1 MIQNKLHKL
10 RTLMKEHDMQ
20 AYIVCTD
27 DFHGSEYVGEYFKT
41 RAFLSGFTGSAGT
54 LAVLENE
61 AALWTDGRYFLQAEK
76 QLSGSGITLMK
87 AGEPGVPAI
96 GAYLQE
102 MLPKQAAVGF
112 DGRVTMMSFV
122 EKLKK
127 ETEKKA
133 IKFVGDFDLAG
144 EIWEDRPALSR
155 EAIWE
160 LPLKYAGVARKEKL
174 AALSEKLRETKADY
188 LVLTSLD
195 EIAWLL
201 NLRGNDIACNPVF
214 LSFLCLG
221 RKDTLLYVQ
230 KESMGEKLRK
240 ELAGDGVEC
249 KDYQEIYGDIG
260 RLSGHGTL
268 LLDFK
273 KASYSIVNSVPM
285 GFSLVDYP
293 SPVTSMKAIKNRT
306 ECENIKKAHV
316 KDGVAVTKF
325 MYWLK
330 KNIAICSITEMDAA
344 LKLEEFRERQEG
356 YLGPSFEPIMAYAAH
371 GAIVHYSATEESNIP
386 LDAKGLFLS
395 DTGGQYMEG
404 TTDITRTY
412 ALGEV
417 TAEEKRDYTLVLVA
431 NLRLAAAKF
440 LYGVRGVNL
449 DCIARQPLWEYGLDY
464 NHGTGHGVGYLLN
477 VHEGPNA
484 FRWRILPDMEQNA
497 VFEEGMVTSDEPGV
511 YIAGKFGVR
520 LENLLLCQKAEKTEN
535 GQFMC
540 FEHLT
545 LVPFDLEAVDAAYMS
560 DKDVELLNAYHRK
573 VYDEISPYLTEE
585 EREWLGRVTAPCK
598 KYAYRTTMQE

>member
-1 MIQNKLHKL
+1 MIQNRLHKL
-10 RTLMKEHDMQ
+10 RTLMKEHGLQ

-27 DFHGSEYVGEYFKT
+27 DFHGSEYVGEYFKA

-54 LAVLENE
+54 LVVLEEE
-61 AALWTDGRYFLQAEK
+61 AALWTDGRYFLQAAK

-87 AGEPGVPAI
+87 TGEPNVCTI
-96 GAYLQE
+96 GAYLHEKLGEQS
-102 MLPKQAAVGF
+102 AAGF

-122 EKLKK
+122 EKLEK
-127 ETEKKA
+127 ETAKKA
-133 IKFVGDFDLAG
+133 IRFVGDFDLVG
-144 EIWEDRPALSR
+144 EIWQDRPTLSK
-155 EAIWE
+155 EPVWE
-160 LPLKYAGVARKEKL
+160 LPQKYAGVARKEKL
-174 AALSEKLRETKADY
+174 AALSGKLRETGADY

-214 LSFLCLG
+214 LSFLLMG
-221 RKDTLLYVQ
+221 KKETMLYVQ
-230 KESMGEKLRK
+230 KESIGE
-240 ELAGDGVEC
+240 ELVKRLAEDGIEC
-249 KDYQEIYGDIG
+249 KDYQDIYGDI
-260 RLSGHGTL
+260 RKLSGQGKL
-268 LLDFK
+268 LLDFG
-273 KASYSIVNSVPM
+273 KASYSIVNSVPKE
-285 GFSLVDYP
+285 LTLIDYP
-293 SPVTSMKAIKNRT
+293 SPVASMKAVKNRT
-306 ECENIKKAHV
+306 ECENIKRAHV

-330 KNIAICSITEMDAA
+330 KNIGTLSITEISAA
-344 LKLEEFRERQEG
+344 EKLEEFRSSQEG
-356 YLGPSFEPIMAYAAH
+356 YLGASFEPIMAYAAH
-371 GAIVHYSATEESNIP
+371 GAIVHYSATEDSNIP
-386 LDAKGLFLS
+386 LAAEGFFLS
-395 DTGGQYMEG
+395 DTGGQYLEG

-412 ALGEV
+412 ALGKL
-417 TAEEKRDYTLVLVA
+417 TAEEKRDYTLVLVG

-464 NHGTGHGVGYLLN
+464 NHGTGHGVGYLLS

-520 LENLLLCQKAEKTEN
+520 LENLLLCKKAENAEN

-545 LVPFDLEAVDAAYMS
+545 LVPFDLEAVDVKYMS
-560 DKDVELLNAYHRK
+560 DKDVELLNAYHKK
-573 VYDEISPYLTEE
+573 VYDGISPYMTEK
-585 EREWLGRVTAPCK
+585 EREWLGRVTAPCN